1 MIETA
6 VPLTL
11 TLAIGLGAILLAA
24 GIGGF
29 SATAGPVSDWAEAIE
44 EMDRMPGLTLALAF
58 VAILFGGGILL
69 VHHHWSDP
77 LAAIVTLIAWASFA
91 EGLLLLG
98 MPRLYLSFARLAV
111 RYTRPWAAV
120 ATVLGLALLIAGLTG
135 RATSTL

>member
-1 MIETA
+1 MVETA
-6 VPLTL
+6 LPLTL

-29 SATAGPVSDWAEAIE
+29 SAAGGAAGDWAKAID
-44 EMDRMPGLTLALAF
+44 EMNRMPGLTLAIAF
-58 VAILFGGGILL
+58 VAIVFGGGILL

-77 LAAIVTLIAWASFA
+77 LAGIVTLIAWASFA

-111 RYTRPWAAV
+111 HYARLWAMV
-120 ATVLGLALLIAGLTG
+120 ASVLGLALLLAGLTG
-135 RATSTL
+135 RATSSL